1 MRVADAV
8 AKFVQDELGN
18 DAVFALTGAGIMAL
32 TDGLALRPNL
42 KTIFPHHEQ
51 TSSMAVDAYSRLTGK
66 TGVAFFSTGP
76 AATNAITG
84 LAGCFQDS
92 VPALFISGQVK
103 RSESTHFRKM
113 PQVRQFGVQE
123 LDILP
128 VVKSLTKF
136 HGQLRDPEDVLKIL
150 DQAVYAS
157 KSGRPG
163 PSWVEIPMDVQ
174 SAQVAE
180 YAQLGRW
187 TLPKHQQLAT
197 GSLQIIGQIREM
209 IALSRRPVVIAGQG
223 IRLAGQIENF
233 LAWVAH
239 QNIPFVT
246 PYLAI
251 DTSVKTMPNWIG
263 VTGVK
268 GDRAANWAMQ
278 ESDLILVLGS
288 SMHVSVTGYQY
299 ELFAP
304 GAKKICIDIDPASHS
319 KMNVRYDVFLEA
331 NLKDVLP
338 LFADWAAPEDP
349 ISRMRWVEKLKQLSL
364 EYPVIQRHYP
374 EDEGVN
380 IYSAIRM
387 VNELLEDDDCVIS
400 DAGSA
405 FYAVSQ
411 ALALNSDRQRYIT
424 SGAMA
429 TMGFS
434 LPAAIGAAAAGVT
447 RILAFTGD
455 GSLQQNIQELSLLAH
470 HQWNI
475 KLLVLNNSGYLS
487 IRASQIR
494 FHEERIFGT
503 DASSGVPFPD
513 LSKLAFAYEIPYLA
527 IDSENQAEELRDFL
541 SQSGPS
547 IVDFICPPNQAII
560 PTLGARLNSDGSMT
574 SPSLSEM
581 NPPLNENE
589 LTSIINNLRKT

>member
-8 AKFVQDELGN
+8 ARYVQDELGN
-18 DAVFALTGAGIMAL
+18 NSVFALTGAGIMAL

-42 KTIFPHHEQ
+42 ETIFPHHEQ
-51 TSSMAVDAYSRLTGK
+51 TSSMAVDAYTRFTGK

-103 RSESTHFRKM
+103 RSESTHFRNMKE
-113 PQVRQFGVQE
+113 VRQFGVQE

-128 VVKSLTKF
+128 IVSSLTKF
-136 HGQLRDPEDVLKIL
+136 HRQLKNPQDVLMIL
-150 DQAVYAS
+150 DEAIYAS
-157 KSGRPG
+157 NSGRPG

-174 SAQVAE
+174 SAEVGE
-180 YAQLGRW
+180 YAELRRW
-187 TLPKHQQLAT
+187 SPPDREKLTPGDLE
-197 GSLQIIGQIREM
+197 IIGQIREM
-209 IALSRRPVVIAGQG
+209 LAQSRKPVVIAGQG
-223 IRLAGQIENF
+223 IRLSGQIRTF
-233 LAWVAH
+233 LQWVGH
-239 QNIPFVT
+239 QRIPFVT

-251 DTSVKTMPNWIG
+251 DTSVKKLPNYIG

-278 ESDLILVLGS
+278 EADLIIVLGS
-288 SMHVSVTGYQY
+288 SMHVSVTGYEY

-304 GAKKICIDIDPASHS
+304 AARKICVDIDPASIS
-319 KMNVRYDVFLEA
+319 KMNVSYDLFLEA
-331 NLKDVLP
+331 NLTDVLP
-338 LFADWAAPEDP
+338 LFASWPAPADQT
-349 ISRMRWVEKLKQLSL
+349 SRIKWLEMLGQLAHN
-364 EYPVIQRHYP
+364 YPVIQSHYS
-374 EDEGVN
+374 EDQGVN

-387 VNELLEDDDCVIS
+387 VNKVLEDNDCIIS

-411 ALALNSDRQRYIT
+411 ALALSSEQQRYIT

-434 LPAAIGAAAAGVT
+434 LPAAIGAAAAGASRV
-447 RILAFTGD
+447 LAFTGD

-470 HQWNI
+470 HHWNI

-494 FHEERIFGT
+494 FHQERIFGT
-503 DASSGVPFPD
+503 DESSGVPFPD
-513 LSKLAFAYEIPYLA
+513 LSKLALAYDIPYLA
-527 IDSENQAEELRDFL
+527 VDSEDQAEELRAFLRQRGPAIIDFT
-541 SQSGPS
+541 
-547 IVDFICPPNQAII
+547 CPPNQAII
-560 PTLGARLNSDGSMT
+560 PTLGARLNLDGSMS

-581 NPPLNENE
+581 NPPLDEDE
-589 LTSIINNLRKT
+589 LSMIVKNLREI